1 MDLIDHIGQQMQ
13 ATKLPLVAITV
24 AAVACPQTPIILTLH
39 WHGFVREKLADLER
53 AETVRFT
60 SVPSSAVQL
69 NQRWGDVL
77 DLDRAALDAGWALGA
92 WNVARSEHAACMRP
106 GAPARE
112 ALECL
117 QAFGAPPFKLNGQA
131 AVLAETPDADELLS
145 VAARRGYLTW
155 VFRPVHGG
163 IWHQDDDETLSA
175 DGTRAL
181 PCPALPIRPQLEG
194 TRTRCTVYQF
204 GRSSRLLS

>member
-1 MDLIDHIGQQMQ
+1 MDLIEHIEQQIQ
-13 ATKLPLVAITV
+13 ANKLPLVGITV
-24 AAVACPQTPIILTLH
+24 AAVPCPETPVILTLH
-39 WHGFVREKLADLER
+39 WHGFVRERLADLDI
-53 AETVRFT
+53 AQTVRFT

-69 NQRWGDVL
+69 NKRWDDVL
-77 DLDRAALDAGWALGA
+77 DLDRAALDAGWAFGA
-92 WNVARSEHAACMRP
+92 WDVARGEHAACMRP

-117 QAFGAPPFKLNGQA
+117 QAFGAPPFKLNGHA
-131 AVLAETPDADELLS
+131 PVVAETPDADELLS

-155 VFRPVHGG
+155 AFRPVRGG
-163 IWHQDDDETLSA
+163 IWHQDDDETLNP

-181 PCPALPIRPQLEG
+181 PCPTLPIRPQLEG

-204 GRSSRLLS
+204 GRSSRLFS